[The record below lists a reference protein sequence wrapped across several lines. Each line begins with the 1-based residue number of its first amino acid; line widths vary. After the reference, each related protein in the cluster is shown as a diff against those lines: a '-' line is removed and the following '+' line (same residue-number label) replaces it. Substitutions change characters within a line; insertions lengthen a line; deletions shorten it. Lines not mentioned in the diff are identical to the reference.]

1 MSEREPKDFKTHI
14 NIKIFVGRDCSKLLM
29 KVVALKKKL
38 FGFFCRGNIS
48 MLPARQDDLNP
59 MAHIW
64 RGQKK
69 LCKKLFNGILSQ
81 K

>member
-1 MSEREPKDFKTHI
+1 MSEREPKDVKTHI

-29 KVVALKKKL
+29 KVVALKKKTL
-38 FGFFCRGNIS
+38 WILLQRKYL

-69 LCKKLFNGILSQ
+69 LCKKLFNGILS
-81 K
+81 